1 MIKIDNYKMIDNL
14 KKQLEKARQAMT
26 GNKYQK
32 SKTLENISQ
41 IPKPQKQEAGTEQS
55 QIIQAKVGMTDK
67 NKGKISEEELERA
80 RKSMSTLEQKKR
92 REEMEEKRREEKVM
106 RKRMLELEEAK
117 KEREKKELEKEKAQL
132 TKEESEKER
141 QEKERLERIESA
153 QAKREEMSQKN
164 IASLPKVHTLR
175 SDFLKSSEA
184 EKASLAS
191 LSSKSTASE
200 KEKWRQRKK
209 MRGITKNI
217 KTILNIF
224 LIIFLLVGGSG
235 TLYYSYSFW
244 QKRQTSTIPDLPE
257 TLLAGDRYLDI
268 RINDKTSAE
277 IISSLRRLIRTS
289 SQLNTITV
297 IKLINQEVNP
307 QTGQKYEY
315 LVGIDEFDILNI
327 SLPRELTHF
336 LKNNFVLGTFS
347 KEDTNEIFYILQA
360 RSFSNVFNQ
369 LITNGNQIIQE
380 LFASFVT
387 TEKSQKISTG
397 TFQNSY
403 LANIN
408 VRVLLDDGNV
418 QAVYGWL
425 DKENILITQ
434 SQEAFSSITET
445 WRTSR

>member
-1 MIKIDNYKMIDNL
+1 MIDNL